1 VVDTDEGTL
10 AFQDYFVRRKSE
22 PRVRGFRF
30 AGAEEARP
38 SPAAAA
44 ALDDLNLRAIL
55 FCPSNPFV
63 SIAPILA
70 VPAIGAAVRN
80 RRVPLVAVSPIVG
93 GKAVKGPAMR
103 MMVDL
108 GIEPSAAGIARHY
121 RDVID
126 GLVIDEVDAGSAAEI
141 EDLGVRVLVA
151 ATIMRTAEDKARLAA
166 AAVDFACNFAGGR

>member
-1 VVDTDEGTL
+1 
-10 AFQDYFVRRKSE
+10 
-22 PRVRGFRF
+22 
-30 AGAEEARP
+30 
-38 SPAAAA
+38 
-44 ALDDLNLRAIL
+44 
-55 FCPSNPFV
+55 
-63 SIAPILA
+63 
-70 VPAIGAAVRN
+70 
-80 RRVPLVAVSPIVG
+80 
-93 GKAVKGPAMR
+93 MR